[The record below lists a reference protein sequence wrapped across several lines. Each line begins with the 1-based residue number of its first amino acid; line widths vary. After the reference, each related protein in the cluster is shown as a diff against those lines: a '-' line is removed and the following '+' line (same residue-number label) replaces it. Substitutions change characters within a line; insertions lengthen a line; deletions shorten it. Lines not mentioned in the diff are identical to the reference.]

1 MCTLGSKDAQR
12 LEKTWNVSQRL
23 MLGLHCESHRFF
35 IEPVSSVKHII
46 SHIHKRFVRFVS
58 QMIKSKKTALRSLCL
73 KLMKECRSTTG
84 KNIRN
89 LMVRFRCGTYSE
101 LQKNVVKDVP
111 YVEADEQ
118 DKWKIEAVKDLTEA
132 IYDGNIL
139 PNFTTTE
146 IDDIRQYIATC

>member
-1 MCTLGSKDAQR
+1 M
-12 LEKTWNVSQRL
+12 
-23 MLGLHCESHRFF
+23 
-35 IEPVSSVKHII
+35 
-46 SHIHKRFVRFVS
+46 
-58 QMIKSKKTALRSLCL
+58 CL
-73 KLMKECRSTTG
+73 KLLKECRSTTG
-84 KNIRN
+84 KNIRK

-101 LQKNVVKDVP
+101 LQKNVVKDIP
-111 YVEADEQ
+111 YVEADEK